1 MIERIIKEA
10 VKRQLERIGAEHGWD
25 VVSEVD
31 TMDGKPVY
39 LLTCSAIPRGA
50 KTGFPHLFSVT
61 DRGRVFELT
70 TEQAH
75 ALMASRNRRQR
86 TNEIRP
92 N

>member
-1 MIERIIKEA
+1 MKDEIEET
-10 VKRQLERIGAEHGWD
+10 VKRQLDKICTINGWD

-70 TEQAH
+70 TEQVH
-75 ALMASRNRRQR
+75 SLMVRHNTTDRQQ
-86 TNEIRP
+86 
-92 N
+92 